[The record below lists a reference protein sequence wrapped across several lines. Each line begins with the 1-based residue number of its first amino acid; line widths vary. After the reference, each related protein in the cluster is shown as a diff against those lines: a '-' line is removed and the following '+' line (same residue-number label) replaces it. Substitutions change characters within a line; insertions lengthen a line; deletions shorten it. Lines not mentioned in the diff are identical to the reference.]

1 VIDKVEMDLR
11 VCTLK
16 ARFPYQ
22 FEGARL
28 GLYLCAGWMGL
39 FEKLCEDIDQALGE
53 DKLGFHWDQVK
64 EKYGSARFY
73 FQLGAM
79 PSDLRMDLH
88 TEKGLLSK
96 VVPAEDRP
104 GSPKFTEAHLSLVK
118 RLRKLSIE
126 AEMATQHSCAVCGQ
140 AGDLDRSQ
148 PWIIVLCD
156 EHKSQRAELVKE
168 GKDLDEISLKFD

>member
-1 VIDKVEMDLR
+1 MIDKVEMDLR
-11 VCTLK
+11 VRALK

-28 GLYLCAGWMGL
+28 GLYLCAGWIGI

-53 DKLGFHWDQVK
+53 DKRGFRWDQVK

-73 FQLGAM
+73 FQVGAM
-79 PSDLRMDLH
+79 PADLRMDLH

-96 VVPAEDRP
+96 VVPGEDRP
-104 GSPKFTEAHLSLVK
+104 GSPKLAADQLSLVK

-126 AEMATQHSCAVCGQ
+126 AEMATQHSCAVCGE

-148 PWIIVLCD
+148 PWIMVLCD
-156 EHKSQRAELVKE
+156 EHKTQRAALVKE
-168 GKDLDEISLKFD
+168 DKDLDGISLKFD